1 MKKQLAVLLL
11 MLSFVACQTAEN
23 AVETSNNT
31 LNSTLWM
38 QHAAEYEALS
48 LQGYNAA
55 AKMLPM
61 ALEDDSWTAAME
73 QNENFSDLPP
83 AIILDL
89 DETAI
94 DNSYYEARVILDKTS
109 FQPETWNEWVRE
121 KQADAIKGAVEFT
134 KHAADMG
141 IAVFY
146 ITNRDFEVESETIEN
161 LIDLGFPVEE
171 GHIMSNGGQP
181 DWTSQKVERRKEVA
195 SGHRVLMIFGDDLN
209 DFTPARNI
217 SMDERRQI
225 VHDQAEKWSVKW
237 FVFPNPN
244 YGSWEKV
251 LYTGDETTEKDRQNR
266 RLQLLEDKRE

>member
-11 MLSFVACQTAEN
+11 MLSFGGCQTAEN
-23 AVETSNNT
+23 IVDTSNNT

-38 QHAAEYEALS
+38 QHAAEYEALA

-55 AKMLPM
+55 AQMLPM
-61 ALEDDSWTAAME
+61 ALEDDSWTAALE
-73 QNENFSDLPP
+73 QGEDFSDLPP

-94 DNSYYEARVILDKTS
+94 DNSFYEARVILDNTS
-109 FQPETWNEWVRE
+109 FQPDTWNEWVRE
-121 KQADAIKGAVEFT
+121 KQADAIEGAVNFT
-134 KHAADMG
+134 NRAADMG
-141 IAVFY
+141 IALFY

-161 LIDLGFPVEE
+161 LIVLGFPVEE

-181 DWTSQKVERRKEVA
+181 NWTSEKVERRKEVA
-195 SGHRVLMIFGDDLN
+195 SGHRVVMIFGDDLN
-209 DFTPARNI
+209 DFAPARNI
-217 SMDERRQI
+217 SMEERRQL
-225 VHDQAEKWSVKW
+225 VHEHAEKWSIKW

-244 YGSWEKV
+244 YGSWERA
-251 LYTGDETTEKDRQNR
+251 LYTGEESTEVDRQDR